1 LDYTDKSDS
10 IREKACIWCMVC
22 VTVFPTTATAI
33 KVEQAN
39 LEFHQS
45 ASETFY

>member
-10 IREKACIWCMVC
+10 VREKSSY
-22 VTVFPTTATAI
+22 TVHDMYNSMSYNSN

-45 ASETFY
+45 ASETFH